1 MVNIISDDRF
11 IVDIDLN
18 TKKNALYPV
27 PEKLKSKGGRYITS
41 SLVAEETDPN
51 IHPLSPENNLYIAP
65 GFLSG
70 TPCPS
75 SGRASF
81 GTKSPLTSGIKESN
95 VGGNLGTYAAK
106 LGIAA
111 IKMRGSSGG
120 ANVIVIEEK
129 EGKEGPKVSFE
140 TLNNI
145 KGKETY
151 EAVSIL
157 RENYGTDTCEVV
169 VGPAGENEYASACIC
184 VTDVDGKPTRQ
195 AGRGGVGAV
204 LGSKGIKAIVFKNP
218 SKSRIE
224 YNDKNKYME
233 NVKVLVDILKKSD
246 VTSDVLPNYGTIKTM
261 DAVNDH
267 GALPTRNFSDGVF
280 EGVTKIGGEAMR
292 KIILKRGANPTHNCM
307 PGCIIKCSNT
317 YNDKKGEEITG
328 GFEYECIWA
337 LGANC
342 GIDDLDYIAYMNRIC
357 DELGLD
363 CIETGDTLA
372 VIMESGYI
380 SFGDKKGAVKLLN
393 EIRKN
398 TALGRIVASGCTVAG
413 KAFGVKRVPQVKG
426 QGLPAYDPRGI
437 KGLGT
442 TFATSTMGADHTAG
456 FTYAVEIGEL
466 GRTSDP
472 LSNKG
477 KIALS
482 REFQQCSALLDSAG
496 LCLFVSL
503 ATLADKRGL
512 KPVAEM
518 MNSKYGTSFNEDEL
532 LSIIGNEV
540 LLTEKD
546 FNRRCGFSDYS
557 NDLPEFFRSEKL
569 PSLKTVYDVSQDEL
583 INF

>member
-1 MVNIISDDRF
+1 
-11 IVDIDLN
+11 
-18 TKKNALYPV
+18 
-27 PEKLKSKGGRYITS
+27 
-41 SLVAEETDPN
+41 
-51 IHPLSPENNLYIAP
+51 
-65 GFLSG
+65 
-70 TPCPS
+70 
-75 SGRASF
+75 
-81 GTKSPLTSGIKESN
+81 
-95 VGGNLGTYAAK
+95 
-106 LGIAA
+106 
-111 IKMRGSSGG
+111 
-120 ANVIVIEEK
+120 
-129 EGKEGPKVSFE
+129 
-140 TLNNI
+140 
-145 KGKETY
+145 
-151 EAVSIL
+151 
-157 RENYGTDTCEVV
+157 
-169 VGPAGENEYASACIC
+169 
-184 VTDVDGKPTRQ
+184 
-195 AGRGGVGAV
+195 
-204 LGSKGIKAIVFKNP
+204 
-218 SKSRIE
+218 
-224 YNDKNKYME
+224 
-233 NVKVLVDILKKSD
+233 
-246 VTSDVLPNYGTIKTM
+246 
-261 DAVNDH
+261 
-267 GALPTRNFSDGVF
+267 
-280 EGVTKIGGEAMR
+280 
-292 KIILKRGANPTHNCM
+292 M

-569 PSLKTVYDVSQDEL
+569 PTLKTVYDVSQDEL